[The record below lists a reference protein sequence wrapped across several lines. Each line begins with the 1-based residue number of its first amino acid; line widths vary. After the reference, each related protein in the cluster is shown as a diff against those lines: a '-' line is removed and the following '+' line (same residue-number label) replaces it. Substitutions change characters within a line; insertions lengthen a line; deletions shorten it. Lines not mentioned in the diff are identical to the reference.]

1 MKYPTRTQIKEIAN
15 FVKEACFKS
24 KWKYKKWQ
32 WDHVV
37 LVRKH
42 ALKLADKVKADKKI
56 VEVAALL
63 HDIGRIKYKPKNHE
77 ITSAK
82 ETEKIL
88 KKLKL
93 DEEFI
98 KKVKAAVLAHRG
110 GKLHRPKTKEEKII
124 AVADAI
130 SHLDVVPH
138 LISLVTKELKLSP
151 DEARKW
157 TYNKVQR
164 AWKKISLLP
173 AAKKLARK
181 KYEAI
186 KLVLSD
192 PFAKK

>member
-98 KKVKAAVLAHRG
+98 KKVKAAF
-110 GKLHRPKTKEEKII
+110 PQY
-124 AVADAI
+124 
-130 SHLDVVPH
+130 DVVGM
-138 LISLVTKELKLSP
+138 S
-151 DEARKW
+151 
-157 TYNKVQR
+157 
-164 AWKKISLLP
+164 
-173 AAKKLARK
+173 AKYGKNMEEF
-181 KYEAI
+181 YEALFI
-186 KLVLSD
+186 L
-192 PFAKK
+192 AG